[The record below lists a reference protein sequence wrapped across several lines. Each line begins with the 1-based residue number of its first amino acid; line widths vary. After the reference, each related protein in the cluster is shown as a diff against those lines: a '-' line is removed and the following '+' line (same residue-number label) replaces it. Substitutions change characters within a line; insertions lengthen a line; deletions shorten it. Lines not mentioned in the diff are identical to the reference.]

1 MEILRLASLTYL
13 GSLSM
18 RELSTIAPYAQ
29 EVSLP
34 AGRRVLLDGGF
45 AQELVLVA
53 TGRGSVRSA
62 GETVAVLGPGDVFG
76 TLAPRRTTYPS
87 ATVTALSPLRLVTFS
102 TRDVRELGRVAPD
115 VRQALLDACAQEPHG
130 RAKSRRPVLA
140 AAPDV
145 APAPAAA
152 AAAA

>member
-18 RELSTIAPYAQ
+18 RELSAIAPYAQ

-62 GETVAVLGPGDVFG
+62 GETVAALGPGDVFG

-87 ATVTALSPLRLVTFS
+87 ATVTALSPLRLVAFS
-102 TRDVRELGRVAPD
+102 TRDLRELDRLAPD
-115 VRQALLDACAQEPHG
+115 VLQALLAACAQEPVL
-130 RAKSRRPVLA
+130 RAKTPPVA
-140 AAPDV
+140 AAIV
-145 APAPAAA
+145 RSAAA
-152 AAAA
+152 AA

>member
-18 RELSTIAPYAQ
+18 RELSTLAPYAQ

-34 AGRRVLLDGGF
+34 AGRRVLLDGAF

-53 TGRGSVRSA
+53 SGRGSVRSA
-62 GETVAVLGPGDVFG
+62 GETVAALGPGDVFG

-102 TRDVRELGRVAPD
+102 TRGLRELGHVAPD
-115 VRQALLDACAQEPHG
+115 VLQALLAACADEPHR
-130 RAKSRRPVLA
+130 RAKSRGPALAPVSGG
-140 AAPDV
+140 APD
-145 APAPAAA
+145 AAA

>member
-18 RELSTIAPYAQ
+18 RELSAIAPYAQ

-62 GETVAVLGPGDVFG
+62 GETVAALGPGDVFG

-87 ATVTALSPLRLVTFS
+87 ATVTALSPLRLVAFS
-102 TRDVRELGRVAPD
+102 TRDLRELGRLAPD
-115 VRQALLDACAQEPHG
+115 ALQALLDACAQEPVP
-130 RAKSRRPVLA
+130 RAKTPPPVPA
-140 AAPDV
+140 AIV
-145 APAPAAA
+145 RPAAA
-152 AAAA
+152 AA